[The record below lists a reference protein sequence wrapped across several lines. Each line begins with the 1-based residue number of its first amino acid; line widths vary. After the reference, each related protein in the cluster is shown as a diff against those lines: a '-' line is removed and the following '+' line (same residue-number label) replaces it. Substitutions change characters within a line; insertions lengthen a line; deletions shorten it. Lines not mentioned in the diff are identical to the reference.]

1 MIELMS
7 NEEALNQHWYIQ
19 VKSRAS
25 GPYSY
30 LELLSMIHNEDV
42 EMSNSITYRG
52 LGDWHPVSAF
62 ENFKKINLEE
72 ALEENNVDPEEEDVP
87 FRRSIRIPVSCEVLT
102 IVDDFVFKS
111 ECIDLS
117 TGGCLIKLPR
127 GKIKANSVM
136 KIHFYGNSKMHLKAF
151 NISGE
156 TVRTVSASNLTEGSS
171 YYDLIGVQFNSF
183 KKEDKANLRETI
195 KEIVLTTLSDV
206 TIERV
211 LNRSKVL
218 AAA

>member
-19 VKSRAS
+19 VKTRAS

-30 LELLSMIHNEDV
+30 LEVLSMIHNEDV
-42 EMSNSITYRG
+42 EASHYITYRG
-52 LGDWHPVSAF
+52 LGEWRTVSEFANF
-62 ENFKKINLEE
+62 QQEAIEN
-72 ALEENNVDPEEEDVP
+72 ALEDNNIDPDDDVT
-87 FRRSIRIPVSCEVLT
+87 FRRSIRIPLSCEVAV

-127 GKIKANSVM
+127 GKIQANSSL
-136 KIHFYGNSKMHLKAF
+136 KIHFYGNSKLHLKAF

-171 YYDLIGVQFNSF
+171 YFDLIGVQFNTI
-183 KKEDKANLRETI
+183 KKEDRTALKETI
-195 KEIVLTTLSDV
+195 QEIVLTTLSDV
-206 TIERV
+206 TIDRV